1 MSDYQN
7 KIDEIKDKVDI
18 VDIISE
24 HVHLEKKGNNYVGLC
39 PFHDDKN
46 PSLTVSPTKKIYTC
60 FSCHASGNAITFIEK
75 FKRIS
80 FSEALRELGNRV
92 GVTVSQTKEEKFYLQ
107 NKRYYD
113 IIEES
118 AKFYHFYL
126 TNTNNGLDA
135 IKYLHNRN
143 ITDDIIKRFNIG
155 LASNESDLLYRMLS
169 DKNHLVVDMIDAGVV
184 RSGSSFYDVFKSRIM
199 FPISDLNGKLVGFS
213 GRKYQESNESKYV
226 NSAEN
231 VIFKKGNIL
240 YNYYEAFQDIKQNN
254 NVFVFEGFMDVI
266 AAHRANV
273 KNSVATMGT
282 AFTIEQIKAI
292 RRITENITLCYDGDI
307 AGIEST
313 KRAIKLLNQFQ
324 MNVSCIIIPDGLDP
338 DEYVNKFGNDA
349 LKDLL
354 VNNQVNAIDYIY
366 ENEKKSLIKNDIN
379 SVEKF
384 KKEIFN
390 FLHMFNSNVLIEST
404 IKKLSHDLEIS
415 VSGLL
420 NDYDENKYKPSNDI
434 YIPII
439 VNKNTGDIVNIRDN
453 AKVASLDILQKK
465 LINIAIKHPERC
477 AEIESKFDNFYVSPD
492 NRDIMLHVHQYFN
505 VHNVIDEEVIKAKLP
520 DETAT
525 TFEKILNMEFPSDV
539 SQVEVL
545 LNGFGEYK
553 KHKILME
560 IRQEPNSVDK
570 LNKTISA
577 RRGSTKFLK
586 KGGDF
591 ND

>member
-1 MSDYQN
+1 MNDYQN

-18 VDIISE
+18 VDVISE

-92 GVTVSQTKEEKFYLQ
+92 GVSVSQTKEEKIYLQ

-113 IIEES
+113 IIEDS
-118 AKFYHFYL
+118 VKFYNFYL

-143 ITDDIIKRFNIG
+143 ITDDIIKQFNIG
-155 LASNESDLLYRMLS
+155 LSSIDNDLLYRMLLE
-169 DKNHLVVDMIDAGVV
+169 KNHLVVDMIDAGVV
-184 RSGSSFYDVFKSRIM
+184 RSGSSFYDVFKNRIM
-199 FPISDLNGKLVGFS
+199 FPITDLSGKFVGFS
-213 GRKYQESNESKYV
+213 GRKYQESNESKYI

-231 VIFKKGNIL
+231 IIFKKGNIL
-240 YNYYEAFQDIKQNN
+240 YNYNESLMEIKQAN

-266 AAHRANV
+266 AAYKANV

-282 AFTIEQIKAI
+282 AFTVDQIKAI
-292 RRITENITLCYDGDI
+292 KRISQNVTLCYDGDL

-324 MNVSCIIIPDGLDP
+324 MNINCIIIPEGLDP
-338 DEYVNKFGNDA
+338 DEYINKYGKDA
-349 LKDLL
+349 LNDLL
-354 VNNQVNAIDYIY
+354 VNNKVNAIDYIY
-366 ENEKKSLIKNDIN
+366 ENEKKSLVLNDLN

-390 FLHMFNSNVLIEST
+390 FLHMFNSNVLVEST
-404 IKKLSHDLEIS
+404 IKKMSHDLEIS

-439 VNKNTGDIVNIRDN
+439 VNQKTGDIINIRDN
-453 AKVASLDILQKK
+453 AKVASLDIIQKK
-465 LINIAIKHPERC
+465 LINIAIKNPERC
-477 AEIESKFDNFYVSPD
+477 AEIESKFDNFYVSTD

-505 VHNVIDEEVIKAKLP
+505 VHNVIDEEVIKSKLP
-520 DETAT
+520 DRTAQA
-525 TFEKILNMEFPSDV
+525 FENILNMDFPPDV

-545 LNGFGEYK
+545 LEGFGEYK
-553 KHKILME
+553 KHKVLME

-577 RRGSTKFLK
+577 RRGSTKFIK
-586 KGGDF
+586 KGGDSI
-591 ND
+591 D